1 MMAGSLR
8 DEEGASLPPICF
20 CRDDERAAV
29 ASIINRAADAY
40 RGIVP
45 ADRWHELY
53 ISAGELDRD
62 AHAPSPC
69 RAQGA
74 RICRD

>member
-1 MMAGSLR
+1 MAGSLR
-8 DEEGASLPPICF
+8 DDEGASLPPICF

-45 ADRWHELY
+45 ADRRRELY

-62 AHAPSPC
+62 AHAPFSLSRSWRTDLP
-69 RAQGA
+69 
-74 RICRD
+74 

>member
-1 MMAGSLR
+1 MTGSLR
-8 DEEGASLPPICF
+8 DDEGASMPPVCF

-29 ASIINRAADAY
+29 ASIISRAAEAY

-45 ADRWHELY
+45 ADRRHELY
-53 ISAGELDRD
+53 IPPVNSTAMLTL
-62 AHAPSPC
+62 PYPC
-69 RAQGA
+69 RAHGA